1 MFETVILPEIGSVP
15 KEFHLREHPLGGY
28 LIRSDEGGG
37 FGDCAS
43 SISRNKKCPIDF
55 GVNDRMVGVGIQAL
69 HSLYNIVYCVRHFW
83 PMRVVVEK
91 SRGELDGLPGRTRAK
106 WVLHFNEYKT
116 YIIKNMR
123 GIYVEGEGESAI
135 GGQWACSLRAKEGRA
150 ASL

>member
-1 MFETVILPEIGSVP
+1 
-15 KEFHLREHPLGGY
+15 
-28 LIRSDEGGG
+28 
-37 FGDCAS
+37 
-43 SISRNKKCPIDF
+43 
-55 GVNDRMVGVGIQAL
+55 
-69 HSLYNIVYCVRHFW
+69 
-83 PMRVVVEK
+83 MRVVVEK

-123 GIYVEGEGESAI
+123 GIYVEGDGKSAI